1 MKKKIDHLTL
11 AALLSFATAPA
22 FAQNV
27 MTSQD
32 LLALP
37 QPGPDR
43 RVAYGPLPRQHGEL
57 TLPKRGAG
65 PWPVVVL
72 IHGGCWEAP
81 WGPDHVRSLA
91 SAFVG
96 EGLAVWSLEYR
107 RLGDEGGGWPGTFED
122 VARGADHLR
131 VLAETASLD
140 LGRVVA
146 VGHSAGGHLALW
158 LAGRNRLPPDSPLR
172 GAEPLPLLGVVS
184 LAGIPDLRAAAHRS
198 VCGDAIVRLLG
209 GDTPGPGRM
218 ALASPV
224 EMLPLG
230 ASQRQVCGAL
240 DRIVPPDLAF
250 AYEAVARMKGDDVT
264 SRVVEGVGHFE
275 LVNPASVAWP
285 EVRAAVL
292 SLLGLPVA
300 APVETR

>member
-1 MKKKIDHLTL
+1 
-11 AALLSFATAPA
+11 
-22 FAQNV
+22 
-27 MTSQD
+27 MTSRD
-32 LLALP
+32 LLALQ
-37 QPGPDR
+37 QPAPDR
-43 RVAYGPLPRQHGEL
+43 TVAYGPLPEQHAEL
-57 TLPKRGAG
+57 SLPKRSGPG

-81 WGPDHVRSLA
+81 WGQDHVRALA
-91 SAFVG
+91 AAFVG

-122 VARGADHLR
+122 VARGADYLR
-131 VLAETASLD
+131 VLAETAPLD

-158 LAGRNRLPPDSPLR
+158 LAGRNRLPADSPF
-172 GAEPLPLLGVVS
+172 GSKAPLPLVGVVS

-198 VCGDAIVRLLG
+198 VCGDAIVRLLAG
-209 GDTPGPGRM
+209 GAPGPGRM

-224 EMLPLG
+224 ELLPLG
-230 ASQRQVCGAL
+230 VPQRQVCGTL
-240 DRIVPPDLAF
+240 DRIVPPELAY
-250 AYEAVARMKGDDVT
+250 AYEAVAGMKGDDVT
-264 SRVVEGVGHFE
+264 TRTVEGAGHFE
-275 LVNPASVAWP
+275 LVSPASVAWP
-285 EVRAAVL
+285 AVRAAVL